1 MKVTQSFT
9 LPYPV
14 EKVAEVLIDPAFNV
28 ALEEL
33 REGVVS
39 SEFRM
44 LRDGATEKTF
54 ELRTKEY
61 KRTMTGGLDR
71 STTVESTTTS
81 RYDPKGR
88 RLTWD
93 YKGEGGGM
101 VRIGGVYSIQ
111 PRGEAETAFTHEV
124 SIEVAIPIL
133 GKQIAKLIARQ
144 FETHDD
150 RYEKL
155 WKQFLEK
162 KG

>member
-1 MKVTQSFT
+1 MKVTQSFS
-9 LPYPV
+9 LPYPI
-14 EKVAEVLIDPAFNV
+14 EKVAEVMMDPGFNV

-39 SEFRM
+39 TEFRM
-44 LRDGATEKTF
+44 VRDGETEKVF

-61 KRTMTGGLDR
+61 KRTMTGGIDR

-81 RYDPKGR
+81 RYDPKNR
-88 RLTWD
+88 RLSWD

-101 VRIGGVYSIQ
+101 VRLSGVYGLR
-111 PRGEAETAFTHEV
+111 PRGEAATDFTHEV
-124 SIEVAIPIL
+124 TIEVAIPIL
-133 GKQIAKLIARQ
+133 GKQIAKLIAKQ
-144 FETHDD
+144 FETRDD

-155 WKQFLEK
+155 WKKFLEK